1 MVKKLHKNPKKT
13 ILYLTILIPLFL
25 LGMKEGFSQSL
36 SQEEKEPRIGI
47 RNVTF
52 QIREIESTSFPL
64 KMLELHIEILNR
76 SHRLLAPSDS
86 IKVAVV
92 PGETKYKDT
101 NVVAAMAFFPEEV
114 TLNAPLPP
122 QTGRVVLVGFSMPDE
137 KLDSITFE
145 VQINPP
151 EGEKKTVTW
160 AGE

>member
-1 MVKKLHKNPKKT
+1 VVKKLHKSPG
-13 ILYLTILIPLFL
+13 IIIFYLTLLSLLSL

-52 QIREIESTSFPL
+52 QIREIESTPFPL

-76 SHRLLAPSDS
+76 SHRLLAPPDS

-92 PGETKYKDT
+92 PRETKYKDT
-101 NVVAAMAFFPEEV
+101 NVVTAMALFPEEV
-114 TLNAPLPP
+114 VLNAPLPP
-122 QTGRVVLVGFSMPDE
+122 QTGRVVLIGFSMPDE

-151 EGEKKTVTW
+151 EGEKKMVTW
-160 AGE
+160 EEP

>member
-1 MVKKLHKNPKKT
+1 VVKKLHKNPKKT

-76 SHRLLAPSDS
+76 SHRLLAPPNS

-92 PGETKYKDT
+92 PRETKYKDT
-101 NVVAAMAFFPEEV
+101 NVVPEMAFFPEEL
-114 TLNAPLPP
+114 TLNTPLPP
-122 QTGRVVLVGFSMPDE
+122 QTGCVMLIGFSMPDE